1 MLTSEYNQL
10 DPDIFFFE
18 FDVIY
23 TLLQSCMPTINI
35 AKFQIMR
42 SACTSKPQLAK
53 CLDLSDGNESEY
65 PFILIS
71 DTKSPTK
78 VLQEAIFTTFL
89 CVVILKS
96 VSK

>member
-1 MLTSEYNQL
+1 
-10 DPDIFFFE
+10 
-18 FDVIY
+18 
-23 TLLQSCMPTINI
+23 MPTINI